1 MYDPLMKLCDQGGMP
16 GAKTLAGKEKLVAL
30 LKKQAGA
37 NRPYGAIGDATAQ
50 VLEPHGLLKVH
61 LTSLGARTRR
71 TKMSTSDGARR
82 RSDRIA
88 ARPQGK
94 KTAATAT
101 ATADGCGECEDRVV
115 VDGSVITSRS
125 PGTAM
130 EFAVAIVEK
139 LMGREAAREVAEG
152 LLFV

>member
-1 MYDPLMKLCDQGGMP
+1 MKLCDQGGMP

-37 NRPYGAIGDATAQ
+37 NRPYGAIGDGTAQ

-71 TKMSTSDGARR
+71 TKMSTSDGARQ

-94 KTAATAT
+94 KAAA
-101 ATADGCGECEDRVV
+101 AAAADGCGECEDRVV
-115 VDGSVITSRS
+115 VDGNVVTSRS